1 MKITQNNINDLQA
14 ELKVVI
20 TPEDYQEKV
29 DKELKNYRKN
39 AEIPGFRK
47 GKVPMSVIN
56 KKYRIP
62 VLVDEVNKLLQE
74 DLYKYISS
82 EKVKVLGSPMPKN
95 GQKMDWENTLGTFTF
110 EFEIGLSPDLDVK
123 ITKKDKVKYYQIQA
137 DNKLV
142 DNYANDIAK
151 RYGAMSKPEISEEGD
166 LVFCEIVQIDV
177 DGNVMENGVR
187 NEATVSMDF
196 ISDKKIKKQFI
207 GVTEGDSFTVNVM
220 KAFSN
225 HTDLSSMLNITH
237 DQLHD
242 LSSEDFQF
250 TVKNVSR
257 IKPSEM
263 NLELF
268 EKVYGKDSVKT
279 EKEFKERIKNEAER
293 SFVPESDRML
303 KNDVVTYLI
312 DKIKFDMPDEFL
324 KRWLVHT
331 SEKKVTLDQIESE
344 YDMYSKSLRWQ
355 LIENNILENYN
366 VKVSTEEVEN
376 HTKSLITMQMQ
387 QYGQPVPQEDKMNEI
402 VSSILKKEDERKKI
416 YDQLYDAKSLEV
428 YKENFKLTEK
438 AISYDDFVKLASEK

>member
-1 MKITQNNINDLQA
+1 MKITQSNINDLQA

-62 VLVDEVNKLLQE
+62 VLVDQVNKLLQE

-82 EKVKVLGSPMPKN
+82 EKVKVLGSPMPKDS
-95 GQKMDWENTLGTFTF
+95 QQVDWENTSTFTF

-207 GVTEGDSFTVNVM
+207 GVTEGDSFIVNVM

-225 HTDLSSMLNITH
+225 HTDLSAMLNITH

-279 EKEFKERIKNEAER
+279 EKEFKAKIKDEAER

-331 SEKKVTLDQIESE
+331 SEKKVTLEQIESE

-416 YDQLYDAKSLEV
+416 YDQLYDVKSLEV

>member
-20 TPEDYQEKV
+20 TPEDYQDKV
-29 DKELKNYRKN
+29 DKVLKDYRKN

-82 EKVKVLGSPMPKN
+82 EKIKVLGSPMPKN
-95 GQKMDWENTLGTFTF
+95 GQKMDWENNTTFNF
-110 EFEIGLSPDLDVK
+110 EFEVGLAPDLDVK

-166 LVFCEIVQIDV
+166 LVFCEISQIDV
-177 DGNVMENGVR
+177 DGNIMENGVR

-207 GVTEGDSFTVNVM
+207 GVKEGDSFIINVM

-225 HTDLSSMLNITH
+225 HADLSAMLNITH
-237 DQLHD
+237 EQLHD

-263 NLELF
+263 NQELF

-279 EKEFKERIKNEAER
+279 EKEFKVRIKDEAER

-331 SEKKVTLDQIESE
+331 SEKSVTLDQIESE

-366 VKVSTEEVEN
+366 IKVSDEEVEN

-402 VSSILKKEDERKKI
+402 VASVLKKEDERKKV
-416 YDQLYDAKSLEV
+416 YDQLYDVKSLEV

>member
-62 VLVDEVNKLLQE
+62 VLVDQVNKLLQE

-82 EKVKVLGSPMPKN
+82 EKVKVLGSPMPKDS
-95 GQKMDWENTLGTFTF
+95 QQVDWENTSTFTF

-196 ISDKKIKKQFI
+196 ISDKKIKQQFI
-207 GVTEGDSFTVNVM
+207 GVKEGDSFTVNVM

-242 LSSEDFQF
+242 LISEDFQF

-263 NLELF
+263 NQELF

-279 EKEFKERIKNEAER
+279 EKEFKERIKDEAER

-331 SEKKVTLDQIESE
+331 SEKKVTLEQIESE

-376 HTKSLITMQMQ
+376 HTRSLITMQMQ
-387 QYGQPVPQEDKMNEI
+387 QYGQPVPQEDKMNE
-402 VSSILKKEDERKKI
+402 VVASILKKEDERKKI
-416 YDQLYDAKSLEV
+416 YDQLYDVKSLEV

>member
-62 VLVDEVNKLLQE
+62 VLVDQVNKLLQE

-82 EKVKVLGSPMPKN
+82 EKVKVLGSPMPKDS
-95 GQKMDWENTLGTFTF
+95 QQVDWENTSTFTF

-220 KAFSN
+220 KAFTN

-263 NLELF
+263 NQELF

-279 EKEFKERIKNEAER
+279 EKEFKERIKDEAER

-331 SEKKVTLDQIESE
+331 SEKKVTLEQIESE

-416 YDQLYDAKSLEV
+416 YDQLYDVKSLEV

>member
-62 VLVDEVNKLLQE
+62 VLVDQVNKLLQE

-82 EKVKVLGSPMPKN
+82 EKVKVLGSPMPKDS
-95 GQKMDWENTLGTFTF
+95 QQVDWENTSTFTF

-166 LVFCEIVQIDV
+166 LVFCEIFQIDV

-220 KAFSN
+220 KAFTN

-263 NLELF
+263 NQELF

-279 EKEFKERIKNEAER
+279 EKEFKAKIKDEAER

-331 SEKKVTLDQIESE
+331 SEKKVTLEQIESE

-402 VSSILKKEDERKKI
+402 VASILKKEDERKKI
-416 YDQLYDAKSLEV
+416 YDQLYDVKSLEV

>member
-62 VLVDEVNKLLQE
+62 VLVDQVNKLLQE

-82 EKVKVLGSPMPKN
+82 EKVKVLGSPMPKDS
-95 GQKMDWENTLGTFTF
+95 QQVDWENTSTFTF

-207 GVTEGDSFTVNVM
+207 GVTEGDSFIVNVM

-263 NLELF
+263 NQELF

-279 EKEFKERIKNEAER
+279 EKEFKERIKDEAER

-312 DKIKFDMPDEFL
+312 DKIKFEMPDEFL

-331 SEKKVTLDQIESE
+331 SEKEITLEQIESE

-355 LIENNILENYN
+355 LIENNILENFN
-366 VKVSTEEVEN
+366 IQVSTEEVED
-376 HTKSLITMQMQ
+376 HTKSLIAMQMK
-387 QYGQPVPQEDKMNEI
+387 QYGQPVPPEDKMKEI
-402 VSSILKKEDERKKI
+402 VASILKKEDERKKV
-416 YDQLYDAKSLEV
+416 YDQLYDVKSLEV

>member
-20 TPEDYQEKV
+20 TPEDYQDKV
-29 DKELKNYRKN
+29 DKVLKDYRKN

-82 EKVKVLGSPMPKN
+82 EKIKVLGSPMPKN
-95 GQKMDWENTLGTFTF
+95 GQKMDWENSTTFNF
-110 EFEIGLSPDLDVK
+110 EFEVGLAPDLDVK

-151 RYGAMSKPEISEEGD
+151 RYGAMSKPDISEEGD
-166 LVFCEIVQIDV
+166 LVFCEISQIDV
-177 DGNVMENGVR
+177 DGNIMENGVR

-207 GVTEGDSFTVNVM
+207 GVKEGDSFTVNVL

-237 DQLHD
+237 EQLHD

-263 NLELF
+263 NQELF
-268 EKVYGKDSVKT
+268 EKVYGKDSIKT
-279 EKEFKERIKNEAER
+279 EKEFKVRIKDEAER

-331 SEKKVTLDQIESE
+331 SEKSVTLDQIESE

-366 VKVSTEEVEN
+366 IKVSDEEVEN

-402 VSSILKKEDERKKI
+402 VASILKKEDERKKV
-416 YDQLYDAKSLEV
+416 YDQLYDVKSLEV

>member
-20 TPEDYQEKV
+20 TPEDYQDKV
-29 DKELKNYRKN
+29 DKVLKDYRKN

-95 GQKMDWENTLGTFTF
+95 DQKMDWGNSTTFNF
-110 EFEIGLSPDLDVK
+110 EFEVGLAPDLDVK

-166 LVFCEIVQIDV
+166 LVFCEISQIDV
-177 DGNVMENGVR
+177 DGNIMANGVR

-207 GVTEGDSFTVNVM
+207 GVKEGDSFIINVM

-225 HTDLSSMLNITH
+225 HADLSAMLNITH
-237 DQLHD
+237 EQLHD

-263 NLELF
+263 NQELF

-279 EKEFKERIKNEAER
+279 EKEFKVRIKDEAER

-331 SEKKVTLDQIESE
+331 SEKSVTLDQIESE

-366 VKVSTEEVEN
+366 IKVSDEEVEN

-402 VSSILKKEDERKKI
+402 VASVLKKEDERKKV
-416 YDQLYDAKSLEV
+416 YDQLYDVKSLEV

>member
-62 VLVDEVNKLLQE
+62 VLVDQVNKLLQE

-82 EKVKVLGSPMPKN
+82 EKVKVLGSPMPKESH
-95 GQKMDWENTLGTFTF
+95 QVDWENTSTFTF

-220 KAFSN
+220 KAFTN

-263 NLELF
+263 NQELF

-279 EKEFKERIKNEAER
+279 EKEFKERIKDEAER

-331 SEKKVTLDQIESE
+331 SEKKVTLEQIESE

-376 HTKSLITMQMQ
+376 HTRSLITMQMQ
-387 QYGQPVPQEDKMNEI
+387 QYGQPVPQEDKMNE
-402 VSSILKKEDERKKI
+402 VVASILKKEDERKKI
-416 YDQLYDAKSLEV
+416 YDQLYDVKSLEV

>member
-20 TPEDYQEKV
+20 TPEDYQDKV
-29 DKELKNYRKN
+29 DKVLKDYRKN

-95 GQKMDWENTLGTFTF
+95 GQKMDWENSTTFNF
-110 EFEIGLSPDLDVK
+110 EFEVGLAPDLDVK

-166 LVFCEIVQIDV
+166 LVFCEISQIDV
-177 DGNVMENGVR
+177 DGNIMENGVR

-207 GVTEGDSFTVNVM
+207 GVKEGDSFTVNVL

-237 DQLHD
+237 EQLHD

-263 NLELF
+263 NQELF

-279 EKEFKERIKNEAER
+279 EKEFKVRIKDEAER

-331 SEKKVTLDQIESE
+331 SEKSVTLDQIESE

-366 VKVSTEEVEN
+366 IKVSDEEVEN

-402 VSSILKKEDERKKI
+402 VASILKKEDERKKV
-416 YDQLYDAKSLEV
+416 YDQLYDVKSLEV

>member
-62 VLVDEVNKLLQE
+62 VLVDQVNKLLQE

-82 EKVKVLGSPMPKN
+82 EKVKVLGSPMPKDS
-95 GQKMDWENTLGTFTF
+95 QQVDWENTSTFTF
-110 EFEIGLSPDLDVK
+110 EFEIGLSPDLDIK

-220 KAFSN
+220 KAFTN

-263 NLELF
+263 NQEFF

-279 EKEFKERIKNEAER
+279 EKEFKERIKDEAER

-331 SEKKVTLDQIESE
+331 SEKKVTLEQIESE

-402 VSSILKKEDERKKI
+402 VASILKKEDERKKI
-416 YDQLYDAKSLEV
+416 YDQLYDVKSLEV

>member
-14 ELKVVI
+14 ELVVVI

-56 KKYRIP
+56 KKYRVS
-62 VLVDEVNKLLQE
+62 VLVDQVNKLLQE

-82 EKVKVLGSPMPKN
+82 EKVKVLGSPMPKDS
-95 GQKMDWENTLGTFTF
+95 QQVDWENTSTFTF

-123 ITKKDKVKYYQIQA
+123 ITKKDKVMYYQIQA
-137 DNKLV
+137 DKKLI

-177 DGNVMENGVR
+177 DGNVMANGVR

-207 GVTEGDSFTVNVM
+207 GVTEGDSFIVNVM

-279 EKEFKERIKNEAER
+279 EKEFKAKIKDEAER

-312 DKIKFDMPDEFL
+312 DKIKFDIPDEFL

-331 SEKKVTLDQIESE
+331 SEKKVTFEQIESE

-376 HTKSLITMQMQ
+376 HTKSLITLQMQ

-416 YDQLYDAKSLEV
+416 YDQLYDVKSLEV

-438 AISYDDFVKLASEK
+438 PISYDDFVKLASEK

>member
-62 VLVDEVNKLLQE
+62 VLVDQVNKLLQE

-82 EKVKVLGSPMPKN
+82 EKVKVLGSPMPKDS
-95 GQKMDWENTLGTFTF
+95 QQVDWENTSTFTF

-207 GVTEGDSFTVNVM
+207 GVTEGDSFIVNVM

-263 NLELF
+263 NQELF

-279 EKEFKERIKNEAER
+279 EKEFKERIKDEAER

-331 SEKKVTLDQIESE
+331 SEKKVTLEQIESE

-402 VSSILKKEDERKKI
+402 VASILKKEDERKKI
-416 YDQLYDAKSLEV
+416 YDQLYDVKSLEV

>member
-1 MKITQNNINDLQA
+1 MKITQSNINDLQA

-62 VLVDEVNKLLQE
+62 VLVDQVNKLLQE

-82 EKVKVLGSPMPKN
+82 EKVKVLGSPMPKDS
-95 GQKMDWENTLGTFTF
+95 QQVDWENTSTFTF

-196 ISDKKIKKQFI
+196 ISDKKIKQQFI
-207 GVTEGDSFTVNVM
+207 GVKEGDSFTVNVM

-225 HTDLSSMLNITH
+225 HTDLSAMLNITH

-279 EKEFKERIKNEAER
+279 EKEFKAKIKDEAER

-331 SEKKVTLDQIESE
+331 SEKKVTLEQIESE

-402 VSSILKKEDERKKI
+402 VASILKKEDERKKI
-416 YDQLYDAKSLEV
+416 YDQLYDVKSLEV

>member
-62 VLVDEVNKLLQE
+62 VLVDQVNKLLQE

-82 EKVKVLGSPMPKN
+82 EKVKVLGSPMPKDS
-95 GQKMDWENTLGTFTF
+95 QQVDWENTSTFTF

-207 GVTEGDSFTVNVM
+207 GVKEGDSFTVNVM

-279 EKEFKERIKNEAER
+279 EKEFKERIKDEAER

-331 SEKKVTLDQIESE
+331 SEKKVTLEQIESE

-402 VSSILKKEDERKKI
+402 VASILKKEDERKKI
-416 YDQLYDAKSLEV
+416 YDQLYDVKSLEV

>member
-62 VLVDEVNKLLQE
+62 VLVDQVNKLLQE

-82 EKVKVLGSPMPKN
+82 EKVKVLGSPMPKDSH
-95 GQKMDWENTLGTFTF
+95 QVDWENTSTFTF

-207 GVTEGDSFTVNVM
+207 GVTEGDSFIVNVM

-242 LSSEDFQF
+242 LSSEEFQF

-263 NLELF
+263 NQELF

-279 EKEFKERIKNEAER
+279 EKEFKERIKDEAER

-312 DKIKFDMPDEFL
+312 DKIKFEMPDEFL

-331 SEKKVTLDQIESE
+331 SEKEITLEQIESE

-355 LIENNILENYN
+355 LIENNILENFN
-366 VKVSTEEVEN
+366 IQVSTEEVED
-376 HTKSLITMQMQ
+376 HTKSLIAMQMK
-387 QYGQPVPQEDKMNEI
+387 QYGQPVPPEDKMKEI
-402 VSSILKKEDERKKI
+402 VASILKKEDERKKV
-416 YDQLYDAKSLEV
+416 YDQLYDVKSLEV

>member
-1 MKITQNNINDLQA
+1 MKITQSNINDLQA

-82 EKVKVLGSPMPKN
+82 EKIKVLGSPMPKD
-95 GQKMDWENTLGTFTF
+95 GQKMDWENNTTFNF
-110 EFEIGLSPDLDVK
+110 EFEVGLAPDLDVK

-166 LVFCEIVQIDV
+166 LVFCEISQIDV
-177 DGNVMENGVR
+177 DGNIMENGVR

-196 ISDKKIKKQFI
+196 ISDKQIKKQFI
-207 GVTEGDSFTVNVM
+207 GVKEGDSFTVNVM

-225 HTDLSSMLNITH
+225 HADLSAMLNITH
-237 DQLHD
+237 EQLHD

-257 IKPSEM
+257 IKPSDM
-263 NLELF
+263 NQELF
-268 EKVYGKDSVKT
+268 EKVYGKDSIKT
-279 EKEFKERIKNEAER
+279 EKEFKARIKDEAER
-293 SFVPESDRML
+293 SFVSESDRML

-331 SEKKVTLDQIESE
+331 SEKSVTLEQIESE

-366 VKVSTEEVEN
+366 IKVNDEEIEN

-402 VSSILKKEDERKKI
+402 VASILKKEDERKKV
-416 YDQLYDAKSLEV
+416 YDQLYDVKSLEV

>member
-62 VLVDEVNKLLQE
+62 VLVDQVNKLLQE

-82 EKVKVLGSPMPKN
+82 EKVKVLGSPMPKDS
-95 GQKMDWENTLGTFTF
+95 QQVDWENTSTFTF

-220 KAFSN
+220 KAFTN

-279 EKEFKERIKNEAER
+279 EKEFKERIKDEAER

-331 SEKKVTLDQIESE
+331 SEKKVTLEQIESE

-402 VSSILKKEDERKKI
+402 VASILKKEDERKKI
-416 YDQLYDAKSLEV
+416 YDQLYDVKSLEV

>member
-20 TPEDYQEKV
+20 IPEDYQEKV

-82 EKVKVLGSPMPKN
+82 EKVKVLGSPMPN
-95 GQKMDWENTLGTFTF
+95 DSQQVDWENTSTFTF

-207 GVTEGDSFTVNVM
+207 GVKEGDSFTVNVM

-237 DQLHD
+237 EQLHD

-263 NLELF
+263 NQELF

-279 EKEFKERIKNEAER
+279 EKEFKVRIKDEAER

-331 SEKKVTLDQIESE
+331 SEKSITLDQIESE

-366 VKVSTEEVEN
+366 IKVSDEEVEN

>member
-62 VLVDEVNKLLQE
+62 VLVDQVNKLLQE

-82 EKVKVLGSPMPKN
+82 EKVKVLGSPMPKDS
-95 GQKMDWENTLGTFTF
+95 QQVDWENTSTFTF

-196 ISDKKIKKQFI
+196 ISEKKIKKQFI
-207 GVTEGDSFTVNVM
+207 GVKEGDSFTVNVM
-220 KAFSN
+220 KAFTN
-225 HTDLSSMLNITH
+225 HIDLSSMLNITH

-257 IKPSEM
+257 IQPSEM

-279 EKEFKERIKNEAER
+279 EKEFKERIKDEAER

-303 KNDVVTYLI
+303 KNDVVAYLI

-331 SEKKVTLDQIESE
+331 SEKKVTLEQIESE

-402 VSSILKKEDERKKI
+402 VSSILNKEDERKKI
-416 YDQLYDAKSLEV
+416 YDQLYDVKSLEV

>member
-20 TPEDYQEKV
+20 TPEDYQDKV
-29 DKELKNYRKN
+29 NKVLKDYKKN

-62 VLVDEVNKLLQE
+62 ILVDEVNKMLQE
-74 DLYKYISS
+74 DLYKYISG

-95 GQKMDWENTLGTFTF
+95 DQKIDWENTTTFNF
-110 EFEIGLSPDLDVK
+110 EFEIGLAPDLDIK
-123 ITKKDKVKYYQIQA
+123 ITKKDKVNYYKIQA
-137 DNKLV
+137 DTKLV
-142 DNYANDIAK
+142 NNYANDIAK
-151 RYGAMSKPEISEEGD
+151 RYGAMSKPEVSEEGD
-166 LVFCEIVQIDV
+166 LVFCEIIQIDV
-177 DGNVMENGVR
+177 DGNVMENGIR

-196 ISDKKIKKQFI
+196 ISDKKIKKQFV
-207 GVTEGDSFTVNVM
+207 GVKEGDSFTVNVM

-279 EKEFKERIKNEAER
+279 EKEFKERIKDEAER

-312 DKIKFDMPDEFL
+312 DKVKFEMPDEFL

-331 SEKKVTLDQIESE
+331 SEKEITLEQIESE

-355 LIENNILENYN
+355 LIENNILENFN
-366 VKVSTEEVEN
+366 IQVSTEEVED
-376 HTKSLITMQMQ
+376 HTKSLIAMQMK
-387 QYGQPVPQEDKMNEI
+387 QYGQPVPPEDKMKEI
-402 VSSILKKEDERKKI
+402 VASILKKEDERKKI
-416 YDQLYDAKSLEV
+416 YDQLYDVKSLEV

>member
-62 VLVDEVNKLLQE
+62 VLVDQVNKLLQE

-82 EKVKVLGSPMPKN
+82 EKVKVLGSPMPKDS
-95 GQKMDWENTLGTFTF
+95 QQVDWENTSTFTF
-110 EFEIGLSPDLDVK
+110 EFEIGLSPDLDIK

-207 GVTEGDSFTVNVM
+207 GVTEGDSFIVNVM

-242 LSSEDFQF
+242 LISEDFQF

-257 IKPSEM
+257 IQPSEM

-279 EKEFKERIKNEAER
+279 EKEFKEKIKDEAER

-331 SEKKVTLDQIESE
+331 SEKKVTLEQIESE

-402 VSSILKKEDERKKI
+402 VDSILKKEDERKKI
-416 YDQLYDAKSLEV
+416 YDQLYDVKSLEV

>member
-62 VLVDEVNKLLQE
+62 VLVDQVNKLLQE

-82 EKVKVLGSPMPKN
+82 EKVKVLGSPMPKDS
-95 GQKMDWENTLGTFTF
+95 QQVDWENTSTFTF

-196 ISDKKIKKQFI
+196 ISDKKIKQQFI
-207 GVTEGDSFTVNVM
+207 GVKEGDSFTVNVM

-225 HTDLSSMLNITH
+225 HTDLSAMLNITH

-279 EKEFKERIKNEAER
+279 EKEFKERIKDEAER

-331 SEKKVTLDQIESE
+331 SEKKVTLEQIESE

-416 YDQLYDAKSLEV
+416 YDQLYDVKSLEV

>member
-62 VLVDEVNKLLQE
+62 VLVDQVNKLLQE

-82 EKVKVLGSPMPKN
+82 EKVKVLGSPMPKDS
-95 GQKMDWENTLGTFTF
+95 QQVDWENTSTFTF

-123 ITKKDKVKYYQIQA
+123 ITKKDKVKYYLIQA

-177 DGNVMENGVR
+177 DGNVMENGIR

-207 GVTEGDSFTVNVM
+207 GVTEGESFIVNVM

-257 IKPSEM
+257 IQPSEM

-279 EKEFKERIKNEAER
+279 EKEFKERIKDEAER

-331 SEKKVTLDQIESE
+331 SEKKVTLEQIESE

-366 VKVSTEEVEN
+366 VKVNTEEVEN

-402 VSSILKKEDERKKI
+402 VSSILNKEDERKKI
-416 YDQLYDAKSLEV
+416 YDQLYDVKSLEV

>member
-62 VLVDEVNKLLQE
+62 VLVDQVNKLLQE

-82 EKVKVLGSPMPKN
+82 EKVKVLGSPMPKDS
-95 GQKMDWENTLGTFTF
+95 QQVDWENTSTFTF

-151 RYGAMSKPEISEEGD
+151 RYGAMSKPEVSEEGD

-207 GVTEGDSFTVNVM
+207 GVTEGDSFIVNVM

-257 IKPSEM
+257 IQPSEM

-279 EKEFKERIKNEAER
+279 EKEFKERIKDEAER

-331 SEKKVTLDQIESE
+331 SEKKVSLEQIESE

-366 VKVSTEEVEN
+366 VKVNTEEVEN
-376 HTKSLITMQMQ
+376 HTKSLMTMQMQ

-402 VSSILKKEDERKKI
+402 VDSILKKEDERKKI
-416 YDQLYDAKSLEV
+416 YDQLYDVKSLEV

>member
-1 MKITQNNINDLQA
+1 MKITQSNINDLQA

-62 VLVDEVNKLLQE
+62 VLVDQVNKLLQE

-82 EKVKVLGSPMPKN
+82 EKVKVLGSPMPKDS
-95 GQKMDWENTLGTFTF
+95 QQVDWENTSTFTF

-220 KAFSN
+220 KTFTN

-263 NLELF
+263 NQELF

-279 EKEFKERIKNEAER
+279 EKEFKAKIKDEAER

-331 SEKKVTLDQIESE
+331 SEKKVTLEQIESE

-416 YDQLYDAKSLEV
+416 YDQLYDVKSLEV

>member
-20 TPEDYQEKV
+20 TPEDYQDKV
-29 DKELKNYRKN
+29 DKVLKDYRKN

-47 GKVPMSVIN
+47 GKVPLSVIN

-95 GQKMDWENTLGTFTF
+95 GQKMDWENSTTFNF
-110 EFEIGLSPDLDVK
+110 EFEVGLAPDLDVK

-166 LVFCEIVQIDV
+166 LVFCEISQIDV
-177 DGNVMENGVR
+177 DGNIMENGVR

-207 GVTEGDSFTVNVM
+207 GVKEGDSFTVNVM

-237 DQLHD
+237 EQLHD

-263 NLELF
+263 NQELF

-279 EKEFKERIKNEAER
+279 EKEFKVRIKDEAER

-331 SEKKVTLDQIESE
+331 SEKSVTLDQIESE

-366 VKVSTEEVEN
+366 IKVSDEEVEN

-402 VSSILKKEDERKKI
+402 VASVLKKEDERKKV
-416 YDQLYDAKSLEV
+416 YDQLYDVKSLEV

>member
-62 VLVDEVNKLLQE
+62 VLVDQVNKLLQE

-82 EKVKVLGSPMPKN
+82 EKVKVLGSPMPKDS
-95 GQKMDWENTLGTFTF
+95 QQVDWENTSTFTF

-207 GVTEGDSFTVNVM
+207 GVTEGDSFIVNVM

-225 HTDLSSMLNITH
+225 HTDLSAMLNITH

-263 NLELF
+263 NQELF

-279 EKEFKERIKNEAER
+279 EKEFKERIKDEAER

-331 SEKKVTLDQIESE
+331 SEKKVTLEQIESE

-416 YDQLYDAKSLEV
+416 YDQLYDVKSLEV

>member
-62 VLVDEVNKLLQE
+62 VLVDQVNKLLQE

-82 EKVKVLGSPMPKN
+82 EKVKVLGSPMPKDS
-95 GQKMDWENTLGTFTF
+95 QQVDWENTSTFTF

-207 GVTEGDSFTVNVM
+207 GVTEGDSFIVNVM

-279 EKEFKERIKNEAER
+279 EKEFKAKIKDEAER

-331 SEKKVTLDQIESE
+331 SEKSVTLDQIESE

-366 VKVSTEEVEN
+366 IKVSDEEVEN

-402 VSSILKKEDERKKI
+402 VASILKKEDERKKI
-416 YDQLYDAKSLEV
+416 YDQLYDVKSLEV

>member
-1 MKITQNNINDLQA
+1 MKITQSNINDLQA

-62 VLVDEVNKLLQE
+62 VLVDQVNKLLQE

-82 EKVKVLGSPMPKN
+82 EKVKVLGSPMPKDS
-95 GQKMDWENTLGTFTF
+95 QQVDWENTSTFTF

-207 GVTEGDSFTVNVM
+207 GVTEGDSFIVNVM

-279 EKEFKERIKNEAER
+279 EKEFKAKIKDEAER

-331 SEKKVTLDQIESE
+331 SEKKVTLEQIESE

-416 YDQLYDAKSLEV
+416 YDQLYDVKSLEV

>member
-62 VLVDEVNKLLQE
+62 VLVDQVNKLLQE

-82 EKVKVLGSPMPKN
+82 EKVKVLGSPMPKDS
-95 GQKMDWENTLGTFTF
+95 QQVDWENTSTFTF

-207 GVTEGDSFTVNVM
+207 GVTEGDSFIVNVM

-257 IKPSEM
+257 IQPSEM

-279 EKEFKERIKNEAER
+279 EKEFKAKIKDEAER

-331 SEKKVTLDQIESE
+331 SEKKVTLEQIESE

-402 VSSILKKEDERKKI
+402 VSSILNKEDERKKI
-416 YDQLYDAKSLEV
+416 YDQLYDVKSLEV